1 MNQVLAEAKKHWR
14 SQLAEPMAS
23 VEVPEWSTTLFFKP
37 SNLAQRD
44 RIYKHINEGKLEAL
58 VETII
63 QRALDADGKRV
74 FNEAC
79 RKDLMT
85 KTDPDVIG
93 RIVTA
98 MSDEEDV
105 TPEEARKNSE

>member
-44 RIYKHINEGKLEAL
+44 RIYKHINE
-58 VETII
+58 
-63 QRALDADGKRV
+63 
-74 FNEAC
+74 
-79 RKDLMT
+79 
-85 KTDPDVIG
+85 IG